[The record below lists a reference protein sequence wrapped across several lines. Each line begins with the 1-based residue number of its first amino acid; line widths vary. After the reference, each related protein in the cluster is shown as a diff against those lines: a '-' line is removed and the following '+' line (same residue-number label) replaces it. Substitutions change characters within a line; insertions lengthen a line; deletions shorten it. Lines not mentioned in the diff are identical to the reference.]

1 MDGASWLEEED
12 GTGCVGAGE
21 SPRLGDIDAA
31 ETEAAELDAASELD
45 AAAIN
50 PDLDASTKECAFD
63 ASRSGSMLACS
74 AAQYATTA
82 GCRRADGRCEEP
94 LVKSESSR
102 GDGIARAC
110 ELGFLRGLEG
120 QSAPQHRRRPRGAA
134 AARE

>member
-82 GCRRADGRCEEP
+82 GCRQESRREMRRATRQERIIKRGWHRTRC
-94 LVKSESSR
+94 LRRARVR
-102 GDGIARAC
+102 ACAYARAR
-110 ELGFLRGLEG
+110 EEG
-120 QSAPQHRRRPRGAA
+120 RIAV
-134 AARE
+134 